1 MCDTNEHFHG
11 QEVLV
16 QDVTLKLIFPV
27 QFAKCGLTWRSQ
39 GYDRESTHL
48 TKHTFPPS
56 DITEILAIQNNA
68 KEEKHS
74 NVTADMTTSQRK
86 AIRR

>member
-27 QFAKCGLTWRSQ
+27 QFAKCG
-39 GYDRESTHL
+39 YDRGSTHL